1 MFTVIVFILIL
12 SFLVIIHEFGHFW
25 VAKRSGVKVE
35 EFGLGLPPRIF
46 GIKKGET
53 LYSLNALP
61 FGGFVRLFGEEEEIV
76 GTSISEAEK
85 SHAFFS
91 KSPLQRALVIL
102 AGPIMNFVLAVV
114 ILSTL
119 FIKGVY
125 LPATTI
131 HVVEVAKQSPAA
143 IVGLKSN
150 DVIKEVRYKGKSYA
164 VNSSNDVISLSK
176 KFVGKE
182 IVLVV
187 NRNSSIRTFTITP
200 RSNPPK
206 GQGSMGIVISQYEY
220 KKAVWYRAPL
230 EGLSTALVMSKEFY
244 GELFGAFSKLAH
256 FQNPHMAVAGPVGIA
271 KISGEAARSGVQTL
285 ALFVS
290 LLSLNLALIN
300 ILPFPALD
308 GGQLFMIILEAIT
321 RRKISPI
328 LRARIN
334 TVGFA
339 ILIGLILLVTVRDI
353 QGLF

>member
-1 MFTVIVFILIL
+1 MFTLIVFILIL
-12 SFLVIIHEFGHFW
+12 SFLVLIHEFGHFW
-25 VAKRSGVKVE
+25 VAKKNGIKVE
-35 EFGLGLPPRIF
+35 EFGLGLPPRIASF
-46 GIKKGET
+46 KKGET

-61 FGGFVRLFGEEEEIV
+61 FGGFVRLFGEEEAAA
-76 GTSISEAEK
+76 GTLLTKEEQSR
-85 SHAFFS
+85 AFYA
-91 KSPLQRALVIL
+91 KKPLQRVLVIL
-102 AGPIMNFVLAVV
+102 AGPIMNFILAVV
-114 ILSTL
+114 ILSVL

-125 LPATTI
+125 LPAI
-131 HVVEVAKQSPAA
+131 NVRVVEVAKKSPAS
-143 IVGLKSN
+143 IVGIKAN
-150 DVIKEVRYKGKSYA
+150 DVIKEMRYKGTVHTVKS
-164 VNSSNDVISLSK
+164 SSDVISLSK
-176 KFVGKE
+176 KFAKKE
-182 IVLVV
+182 ITLVV
-187 NRNSSIRTFTITP
+187 NREKDTLLFSMTP

-220 KKAVWYRAPL
+220 KKAVWYKAPY
-230 EGLSTALVMSKEFY
+230 EGLSTALVISREFY
-244 GELFGAFSKLAH
+244 GELFGALSELAH
-256 FQNPHMAVAGPVGIA
+256 FKNPNIAVAGPVGIA

-308 GGQLFMIILEAIT
+308 GGQLFMILVEAVT
-321 RRKISPI
+321 RRKISPL

>member
-12 SFLVIIHEFGHFW
+12 SFLVLIHEFGHFW
-25 VAKRSGVKVE
+25 VAKRSGIKVE

-61 FGGFVRLFGEEEEIV
+61 FGGFVRLFGEEEAVSGAIL
-76 GTSISEAEK
+76 TEAEK
-85 SHAFFS
+85 SRAFFA
-91 KSPLQRALVIL
+91 KKPLQRAAVIL
-102 AGPIMNFVLAVV
+102 AGPVMNFILAVV
-114 ILSTL
+114 ILSVL

-125 LPATTI
+125 LPATNI
-131 HVVEVAKQSPAA
+131 RIVEVSKKSPAA
-143 IVGLKSN
+143 TVGLKLN
-150 DVIKEVRYKGKSYA
+150 DVIKEARSGGKSYS
-164 VNSSNDVISLSK
+164 VTSSNDIISLSK
-176 KFVGKE
+176 KFAGEK

-187 NRNSSIRTFTITP
+187 SRENRTHMFNVTP
-200 RSNPPK
+200 RKNPPK
-206 GQGSMGIVISQYEY
+206 GQGSMGIIISQYEY
-220 KKAVWYRAPL
+220 KKAVWYKAPIV
-230 EGLSTALVMSKEFY
+230 GLSTALVISKEFY
-244 GELFGAFSKLAH
+244 GELFGALSQLAH
-256 FQNPHMAVAGPVGIA
+256 FKDPHIAVAGPVGIA

-308 GGQLFMIILEAIT
+308 GGQLFMIIIEAIT
-321 RRKISPI
+321 RRKISPV

-339 ILIGLILLVTVRDI
+339 LLIVLILLVTVRDI